1 LGEDIAKPGGLDVP
15 PSVSNSTALP
25 APLPAASLGDHVVGS
40 FSQVATI
47 FAYEARKL
55 SHDPTELLLRAVQPA
70 LWLVVFGSVFSVIHA
85 IPTGSLTYLQFL
97 TPGILAQSV
106 LFVAIFYGIA
116 TIREREL
123 GIVTKFLVSPTP
135 RIALVGGR
143 ALSASIRGFSQAVI
157 VFLLAIALGVTLNWT
172 PLAILGVL
180 LAIVLGSA
188 LFSTLSMIIASLV
201 KTQERFLGI
210 GQLMT
215 MPLFF
220 ASNAIYPVSIMPAW
234 LRVVTDFNPLTY
246 LVDALRQLMVPGAA
260 MQFPLGV
267 DFGVLAAVTLGLIWL
282 ESLLYPR
289 MAQ

>member
-1 LGEDIAKPGGLDVP
+1 MP
-15 PSVSNSTALP
+15 PSVSNSAVLP
-25 APLPAASLGDHVVGS
+25 APPPVASLGARILGS
-40 FSQVATI
+40 LSQAATI
-47 FAYEARKL
+47 FGYEARKL
-55 SHDPTELLLRAVQPA
+55 AHDPTELLLRAVQPA

-85 IPTGSLTYLQFL
+85 IPTSSLTYLQFL

-135 RIALVGGR
+135 RTALVGGR

-157 VFLLAIALGVTLNWT
+157 VFLLALGLGVRVNAA
-172 PLAILGVL
+172 PLAILGVFV
-180 LAIVLGSA
+180 AIVLGSA

-220 ASNAIYPVSIMPAW
+220 ASNAIYPVSIMPTW
-234 LRVVTDFNPLTY
+234 LRWATDFNPLSY
-246 LVDALRQLMVPGAA
+246 LVDALRQLMIPGASA
-260 MQFPLGV
+260 QFPLGV
-267 DFGVLAAVTLGLIWL
+267 DLGVLAVVTVGLIEL
-282 ESLLYPR
+282 ESRLYPR

>member
-1 LGEDIAKPGGLDVP
+1 MP
-15 PSVSNSTALP
+15 PSAVSEPVVRFP
-25 APLPAASLGDHVVGS
+25 ADPGVGS
-40 FSQVATI
+40 AIRGAFGQLTTVV
-47 FAYEARKL
+47 AYEARKL
-55 SHDPTELLLRAVQPA
+55 AHDPTELLLRAVQPA
-70 LWLVVFGSVFSVIHA
+70 LWLVVFGSVFTKVHA

-135 RIALVGGR
+135 RVVLVGGR
-143 ALSASIRGFSQAVI
+143 TLSASLRGFSQAVI
-157 VFLLAIALGVTLNWT
+157 VFLLALALGVTLDWSVVT
-172 PLAILGVL
+172 VVGVFLAI
-180 LAIVLGSA
+180 ILGSA
-188 LFSTLSMIIASLV
+188 LFAALSMIIASLV

-220 ASNAIYPVSIMPAW
+220 ASNAIYPISIMPAW
-234 LRVVTDFNPLTY
+234 LRAVTYVNPLTY
-246 LVDALRQLMVPGAA
+246 LVDALRQLMIPGAGG
-260 MQFPLGV
+260 MFPAGV
-267 DFGVLAAVTLGLIWL
+267 DLGVLAAVALMLIWV
-282 ESLLYPR
+282 ESRLYPR

>member
-1 LGEDIAKPGGLDVP
+1 VQ
-15 PSVSNSTALP
+15 PSVSTSPDAVVP
-25 APLPAASLGDHVVGS
+25 GSLGIVDSLAAGFEQVTTVVG
-40 FSQVATI
+40 
-47 FAYEARKL
+47 YEARKL
-55 SHDPTELLLRAVQPA
+55 AHDPTELLLRAVQPA

-135 RIALVGGR
+135 RIVLVGGR
-143 ALSASIRGFSQAVI
+143 ALSASIRGFSQGVI
-157 VFLLAIALGVTLNWT
+157 IFLLALALNVSLNWT
-172 PLAILGVL
+172 VFSVLGVL
-180 LAIVLGSA
+180 IAIILGSA
-188 LFSTLSMIIASLV
+188 VFSSLSMIIASIV

-220 ASNAIYPVSIMPAW
+220 ASNAIYPVSIMPYW
-234 LRVVTDFNPLTY
+234 LRVFAYGNPLTY
-246 LVDALRQLMVPGAA
+246 LVDALRTLMVPGATA
-260 MQFPLGV
+260 EFPLAV
-267 DFGVLAAVTLGLIWL
+267 DFGVLGAVALGLIWL
-282 ESLLYPR
+282 ESRLYPR